1 MVSYNFSNSWITTEE
16 TTTGET
22 PIINDYDS
30 TGALTFVVVVIM
42 VYGFSVVLVFLFNFY
57 KSKQTDH
64 DELDRQAIV
73 YVKGIDSVRRT
84 LEQRERMNSAANM
97 MKSVSSASDIKELLP
112 NQFRRISCVA
122 VPLLMTSNEQHQ
134 KPIFSMGSPTEECDQ
149 NFNSKDVSRGNGDR
163 LVQYKYTVDDI
174 LEELSDECFES

>member
-1 MVSYNFSNSWITTEE
+1 MVPYNFSWITTEE
-16 TTTGET
+16 TTTGKT
-22 PIINDYDS
+22 PITDAYDS

-42 VYGFSVVLVFLFNFY
+42 VYGFSVILVFLFNFY

-84 LEQRERMNSAANM
+84 LEQRERMNSAAKI
-97 MKSVSSASDIKELLP
+97 MKSVSSYSDIKEFLP
-112 NQFRRISCVA
+112 NQFGRNACVA
-122 VPLLMTSNEQHQ
+122 VPLLMTSQNEQHP

-149 NFNSKDVSRGNGDR
+149 NLYSKDASRGNTDR
-163 LVQYKYTVDDI
+163 LVQYSYTVEDI
-174 LEELSDECFES
+174 LEELSDECFDS